1 MRDKRILYKRVIL
14 LANVCGGVA
23 IVLLLI
29 HISAPLFGG
38 KLLLGAI
45 PFYGVWIV
53 CALLMRS
60 GAKRRL
66 SEDQTHD

>member
-1 MRDKRILYKRVIL
+1 MKDKRILYKRIII

-29 HISAPLFGG
+29 HLSAPLFGG

-45 PFYGVWIV
+45 PLYGVWIV

-66 SEDQTHD
+66 LEDQALD